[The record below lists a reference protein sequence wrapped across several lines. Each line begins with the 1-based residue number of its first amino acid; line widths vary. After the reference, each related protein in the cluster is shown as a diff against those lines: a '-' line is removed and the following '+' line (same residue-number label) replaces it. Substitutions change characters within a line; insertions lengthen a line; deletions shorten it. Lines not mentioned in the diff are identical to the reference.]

1 MQAKAVSRYVRVSAL
16 KVLKVSSAVKGK
28 PVGAALSILKFMP
41 QKAAKTLEKVLRSA
55 VANADQKPDVD
66 VDRLI
71 VRTSPGNLAQIRS
84 VLEAVDLSDLVSES
98 LTLNRAFAERFK
110 VRLVASGEPCLGP
123 VTHAGC
129 GALCPSYNRGCYGC
143 FGPQE
148 APNAAAARIFARSVT
163 WFPLPNASQNVPV

>member
-16 KVLKVSSAVKGK
+16 KVLKVSSAVQGK

-71 VRTSPGNLAQIRS
+71 VRTITA
-84 VLEAVDLSDLVSES
+84 DD
-98 LTLNRAFAERFK
+98 
-110 VRLVASGEPCLGP
+110 GP
-123 VTHAGC
+123 VLKRWGTKA
-129 GALCPSYNRGCYGC
+129 RGRGT
-143 FGPQE
+143 
-148 APNAAAARIFARSVT
+148 RILKPTCHITVVLSEKSSV
-163 WFPLPNASQNVPV
+163 